1 MPTSACCQKGGCRP
15 PDRPLSRGGC
25 GRTAEAKPEAA
36 IDATGLESRHVW
48 AYFVDRRGDKR
59 FRRRRWPKLTLV
71 CHTSTHLWAAVVV
84 TQGPS
89 QDSPRLPEAL
99 TQACQ
104 RLPIHRLLGDAGY
117 DGDHNQTLARRELG
131 IRTTAIA
138 LNRRGTGRRWP
149 QTRYRRLMKRRFPKR
164 KYRQRWQIESA
175 ISRHK
180 RRLGA
185 ALRTRGIPAQERE
198 CWLRVLT
205 HNLMILAA
213 P

>member
-1 MPTSACCQKGGCRP
+1 MEKALI
-15 PDRPLSRGGC
+15 D
-25 GRTAEAKPEAA
+25 AKPEAA
-36 IDATGLESRHVW
+36 IDATGLESRHVS
-48 AYFVDRRGDKR
+48 AYFVDRKGYKR

-71 CHTSTHLWAAVVV
+71 CHTTTHLFAAVVV

-89 QDSPRLPEAL
+89 QDSPQLPAAL
-99 TQACQ
+99 TQACR

-117 DGDHNQTLARRELG
+117 DGEHNHVLARQQLG

-138 LNRRGTGRRWP
+138 LNRRRTGRRWP
-149 QTRYRRLMKRRFPKR
+149 QTPYRRLMRRSFPKR

-185 ALRTRGIPAQERE
+185 ALRTRSEPAQERE
-198 CWLRVLT
+198 CGLRVLT
-205 HNLMILAA
+205 HNLMILASY